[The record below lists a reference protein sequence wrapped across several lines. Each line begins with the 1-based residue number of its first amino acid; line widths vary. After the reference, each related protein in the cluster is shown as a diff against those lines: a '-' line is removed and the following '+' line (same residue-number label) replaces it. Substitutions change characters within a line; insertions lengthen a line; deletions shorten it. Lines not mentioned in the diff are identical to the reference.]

1 MTLDYNKS
9 EADKIF
15 KKYNSLSGFDP
26 LIKTRKDKA
35 VYFRCLLYKVLM
47 DFNYMNDRQITHYFL
62 SLGRKINRS
71 SVFTSLTKIDF
82 YYKYN
87 LDFRILYDLY
97 FEDKIKE
104 NIIIKEKKK
113 NRLDALNKRIDATSL
128 KFNNDP
134 LQVLINNLPL
144 DKRDEVFEMLNL
156 RVKSWAWKSKDNC
169 EIIQ

>member
-1 MTLDYNKS
+1 M
-9 EADKIF
+9 
-15 KKYNSLSGFDP
+15 
-26 LIKTRKDKA
+26 
-35 VYFRCLLYKVLM
+35 
-47 DFNYMNDRQITHYFL
+47 
-62 SLGRKINRS
+62 
-71 SVFTSLTKIDF
+71 TKIDF

-87 LDFRILYDLY
+87 LDFRTLYDLY